1 MEQRERLPRSSTSA
15 PEQLPGVIR
24 GFVWPTEFLMFSDF
38 LVATQ
43 HSHSAL
49 QLVVGMAG
57 PTRVKLSGTW
67 RDLPGVLIDTD
78 VPHELN
84 ATGRLTAIGWIES
97 EGTLGQQLH
106 EQVLDGR
113 PWAVLDQ
120 DAVTRIG
127 GSWRLSMDRSVSCEE
142 GHRRW
147 RAGLAEL
154 TGAALPNTAVD
165 RRIQAVVDHLRST
178 PSPPPKVEDLIE
190 VAHLSESRLQH
201 LFREQVGVPIRR
213 YLLWHRILTAMSLLA
228 EGASVTDAAHAA
240 GFADGAHLTRTTH
253 RMNGITPSELGPVG
267 LWLSNCRDHRS
278 TGGRE

>member
-1 MEQRERLPRSSTSA
+1 MEQRDGLRWSSTSA
-15 PEQLPGVIR
+15 LEQVPGVVR

-43 HSHSAL
+43 HAHSAL
-49 QLVVGMAG
+49 QLVVGMDG

-67 RDLPGVLIDTD
+67 RDVSGVLIGTD
-78 VPHELN
+78 VTHELD

-97 EGTLGQQLH
+97 ESTLGQQLR

-113 PWAVLDQ
+113 PWAVLDG
-120 DAVTRIG
+120 DTATRVG
-127 GSWRLSMDRSVSCEE
+127 GSWRASLDRSVPCEE
-142 GHRRW
+142 GHRHW
-147 RAGLAEL
+147 REGLAEL
-154 TGAALPNTAVD
+154 TGAALPNSAVD

-178 PSPPPKVEDLIE
+178 PSPPPKVEDLIG

-267 LWLSNCRDHRS
+267 LWLTNCRDRRS